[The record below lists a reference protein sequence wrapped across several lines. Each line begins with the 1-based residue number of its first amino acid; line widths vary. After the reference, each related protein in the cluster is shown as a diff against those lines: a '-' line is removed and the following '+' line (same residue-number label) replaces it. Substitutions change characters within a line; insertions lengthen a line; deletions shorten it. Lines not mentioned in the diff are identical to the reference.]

1 MRNYQKYVVAFVLV
15 ALAALNY
22 SPVEAQI
29 NYRSTSVFSA
39 KILGTS
45 TLHDWEMN
53 SPNGNCSCTVLLDAN
68 NKITGVSNLSFT
80 IKVES
85 FLSEHKLM
93 NTKTYEALKSN
104 KFPNITYVLTSATVT
119 QINATTSL
127 IKSRGK
133 LTIAGV
139 TKDAEIDAYC
149 AVSASDQ
156 SITCKVVKKMKMTD
170 FSVTP
175 PAVMMGSIKTGD
187 DITIEFN
194 FKLTK

>member
-1 MRNYQKYVVAFVLV
+1 MRHYHKYIITFVLIV
-15 ALAALNY
+15 LAGIYALPAN
-22 SPVEAQI
+22 AQI
-29 NYRSTSVFSA
+29 NYRSTNVFSA

-45 TLHDWEMN
+45 TLHDWEMV
-53 SPNGNCSCTVLLDAN
+53 SPNGNCSCTILLDAS
-68 NKITGVSNLSFT
+68 NKIIGVNSLSFI

-85 FLSEHKLM
+85 FVSEHKLM
-93 NTKTYEALKSN
+93 NNKTYEALKSD
-104 KFPNITYVLTSATVT
+104 KFPNISYTLTSATIT

-127 IKSRGK
+127 IKTHGK

-149 AVSASDQ
+149 AVSATDQ
-156 SITCKVVKKMKMTD
+156 SISCKVIKKMKMTD
-170 FSVTP
+170 FNVTP
-175 PAVMMGSIKTGD
+175 PAVMMGSIKTGN